1 MDKESEEQREKRIR
15 SLWEKLDV
23 QDEGSLD
30 VVSLKRGLKKLDHPL
45 QNADD
50 LISDVLHSADIN
62 HDGRV
67 QYEEFRRFV
76 HETEA
81 LLRGLFDNIDR
92 DNSGNVDKAELKS
105 AFSRAGIAVADER
118 LERFFNDVDKNDD
131 GVISFGEWRDFL
143 LFMPPRL
150 VGLRSVLTYY
160 QSTVKVNPE
169 GDVTLSDET
178 IQGLGT
184 ATSFLNT
191 HLFGAIFQITTP
203 PHHYHRPRQDEI
215 ALAGPL
221 QVLDSTGV
229 AAGEDTEKENEKQ
242 ERVRVAVSAQE
253 DGLAEDDHLVMSQQE
268 EEAHHPVLLR
278 KQHVEFSD
286 RLEFIRSVLICCVPH
301 PGYFL
306 AGGLSGVASRTTTA
320 PLDRLKVYLIA
331 QTENTAAIAKVKEG
345 APLQATKH
353 AGNTLINAC
362 RELWAAGGI
371 RSLFAGNGLNI
382 IKVMPESAVKFGS
395 YEASKRV
402 IAQIEG
408 HGDSKR
414 ISSASQFVAG
424 GVAGMI
430 SQAVVYPLDTLKF
443 RMQNE
448 TVRGGLS
455 GNKLIIATA
464 KKMWAR
470 DGLRSFYRGLSMGLV
485 GMFPYASID
494 LGTFEY
500 LKRRLVKRKADASGC
515 TDEQALPGNFTLAL
529 MGGFS
534 GAIGASAV
542 YPINLLRTRLQSQG
556 TAAHP
561 RTYSG
566 IVDVTR
572 QTVRG
577 EGVRG
582 LFKGLTPNLLKVIP
596 AVSITY
602 VVYENTKKALHLR

>member
-1 MDKESEEQREKRIR
+1 MDNESEEQREKRIR

-23 QDEGSLD
+23 RNEGSLD
-30 VVSLKRGLKKLDHPL
+30 VVALKRGLKELDHPL

-50 LISDVLHSADIN
+50 LIMDVLHAADIN

-67 QYEEFRRFV
+67 QFEEFRRFV
-76 HETEA
+76 NETET
-81 LLRGLFDNIDR
+81 LLWGLFGKIDH

-105 AFSRAGIAVADER
+105 AFARAGIAVPDSR
-118 LERFFNDVDKNDD
+118 LERFFNDVDKNND

-143 LFMPPRL
+143 LFMPPRI
-150 VGLRSVLTYY
+150 VGLRAILSYY
-160 QSTVKVNPE
+160 QSTVKVNAE
-169 GDVTLSDET
+169 GDVSLADET

-191 HLFGAIFQITTP
+191 HLFGAILQITTP
-203 PHHYHRPRQDEI
+203 PHHYHRGRQSE
-215 ALAGPL
+215 LVPAGPL
-221 QVLDSTGV
+221 QVLEAAGV
-229 AAGEDTEKENEKQ
+229 AAGVDTEKENEKQ
-242 ERVRVAVSAQE
+242 ERVRVAALAQE
-253 DGLAEDDHLVMSQQE
+253 EGLAEDEQLVMSQEE

-278 KQHVEFSD
+278 KQHVDLQD
-286 RLEFIRSVLICCVPH
+286 RLSYVRSVLIACVPH

-331 QTENTAAIAKVKEG
+331 QTDNASAIAKVKEG
-345 APLQATKH
+345 APIQATKH
-353 AGNTLINAC
+353 GASTLINAC

-371 RSLFAGNGLNI
+371 RSLFAGNGINI
-382 IKVMPESAVKFGS
+382 FKVMPESAVKFGS

-402 IAQIEG
+402 VAKIEG

-414 ISSASQFVAG
+414 ISAGSQFVAG

-448 TVRGGLS
+448 TVKGGLS
-455 GNKLIIATA
+455 GNALIIAIA

-470 DGLRSFYRGLSMGLV
+470 DGLRAFYRGLTMGLV
-485 GMFPYASID
+485 GMFPYAAID

-500 LKRRLVKRKADASGC
+500 LKRAVVTRKSQRLNCSH
-515 TDEQALPGNFTLAL
+515 EEALPGNFTLAL

-542 YPINLLRTRLQSQG
+542 YPVNLLRTRLQTQG

-561 RTYSG
+561 RTYTG

-572 QTVRG
+572 QTIKG